1 MTKNSKD
8 IFLLAS
14 VFITGFSVLILEIVA
29 TRILSPYYGNTI
41 YTTSSVI
48 GIVLFA
54 LALGYYFGGK
64 FSDKYPSFVT
74 FYLIIFSSGIFVLL
88 TYFWG
93 IIILKG
99 TSAIFSIVIGPL
111 ISSLLIFFVPS
122 FWLAM
127 LSPFAVKLHQKEF
140 DSVGSKSGEVF
151 FWSTAGSIAGSLLTG
166 FVFIPHLGV
175 SNIIIA
181 TGLFV
186 TLWGALGMFFC
197 QTPEKKKALGI
208 WLVLIF
214 LGMLA
219 FSFII
224 FFSQKSNALYEKDGR
239 YEKIKIING
248 LWNNRPVRF
257 LMQDRSNS
265 AAMYLDSDELAYD
278 YTKYYLLYQLINPE
292 ATQAFLIGGGAYSI
306 PKALLKDSPK
316 MQVVV
321 TEIEPD
327 LYNLAQKYFN
337 LKPEPRLKN
346 ITEDGRQFLS
356 NNAGTYDIMVSDVYY
371 SFFSIPI
378 HFTTQEFFTLAK
390 SRLNENGVFIGNFAG
405 DLKQAS
411 PSFIMSEIKTFKKV
425 FPNSYFFAVNDTHS
439 ELPQNIIFLGINGS
453 KTIDFAKAQTNT
465 NPILKNLTQKNID
478 ISKMDFSDQL
488 ILTDDFSPVEYLAS
502 RVFSRWY

>member
-1 MTKNSKD
+1 
-8 IFLLAS
+8 
-14 VFITGFSVLILEIVA
+14 
-29 TRILSPYYGNTI
+29 
-41 YTTSSVI
+41 
-48 GIVLFA
+48 
-54 LALGYYFGGK
+54 
-64 FSDKYPSFVT
+64 
-74 FYLIIFSSGIFVLL
+74 
-88 TYFWG
+88 
-93 IIILKG
+93 
-99 TSAIFSIVIGPL
+99 
-111 ISSLLIFFVPS
+111 
-122 FWLAM
+122 
-127 LSPFAVKLHQKEF
+127 
-140 DSVGSKSGEVF
+140 
-151 FWSTAGSIAGSLLTG
+151 
-166 FVFIPHLGV
+166 
-175 SNIIIA
+175 
-181 TGLFV
+181 
-186 TLWGALGMFFC
+186 MFFC

-439 ELPQNIIFLGINGS
+439 ELPQNIIFLGINAS

-502 RVFSRWY
+502 RVFSRWPRRY